1 MKNRVLGKILV
12 ALFSG
17 SLFWGVAACSEKN
30 TAGGTIDDNA
40 VAEFSADE
48 KAIMESKV
56 DSIKVFAETVL
67 ADIGDYEMD
76 STVYWYA
83 ITFSDVGDDYFSVEE
98 YDPFFICYVRVHQ
111 YDFGVQTSKSVENV
125 GEFTQ
130 TFFMTASENGV
141 VYHTKLD
148 NDYHNAMNCEKDLSV
163 FEQSCESE
171 GGILYRHKA
180 DCGENNL
187 HLTCS
192 TSLEHLSDSVA
203 NILNVNAQKMKQW
216 CMEGK

>member
-1 MKNRVLGKILV
+1 MKNKLFYNTFFSLTHIGLLLALV
-12 ALFSG
+12 
-17 SLFWGVAACSEKN
+17 ACSETS
-30 TAGGTIDDNA
+30 TAGGTVDDNA
-40 VAEFSADE
+40 VADYSADE

-56 DSIKVFAETVL
+56 DSIQIFADVTP
-67 ADIGDYEMD
+67 ADIGDYAMD
-76 STVYWYA
+76 STDFWYA

>member
-203 NILNVNAQKMKQW
+203 NILNMNAQKMKQW
-216 CMEGK
+216 CMEDK

>member
-1 MKNRVLGKILV
+1 MKNKLFCKVFFTFVHIGLLWSLV
-12 ALFSG
+12 
-17 SLFWGVAACSEKN
+17 ACSESS
-30 TAGGTIDDNA
+30 TAGGTVDDNA
-40 VAEFSADE
+40 VADFSADE

-67 ADIGDYEMD
+67 ADIGDHKMD